1 MIPKIEVEEFLKG
14 SKTTPIIDVRSPAEF
29 EKAHIPGAYNI
40 PIFNNEERKKVG
52 IRYKQNGK
60 DAAVLLGLEII
71 GPNMKSIA
79 IKAKE
84 LAIENKIL
92 VHCWRG
98 GMRSASMSWLFQ
110 VVGLSPVTLD
120 GGYQEYRRFSK
131 RFLSENAKI
140 IILSGSTGSGKT
152 DILKELQKKGEQI
165 IDLEGLAHHKGSAF
179 GGIGESE
186 QLDNEQFENNL
197 FTEFSKLDLNKT
209 IWVEDESR
217 SIGKNFIPPE
227 FFLTMRNAPIIKI
240 NLNKQIRIKRLVKEY
255 TNVDKEILI
264 YNINRI
270 QKRLGGLNTKLSIEA
285 VENNDFATAINYTLD
300 FYDKAYQ
307 HGLQKRED
315 PEIYELDINEDNPE
329 NSAEKLIKYK
339 LAKIK

>member
-1 MIPKIEVEEFLKG
+1 MIPKIEVEEFLNQ
-14 SKTTPIIDVRSPAEF
+14 SKTIPVIDVRSPAEF

-40 PIFNNEERKKVG
+40 PIFNNEERKRVG

-84 LAIENKIL
+84 LAIEKKIL

-110 VVGLSPVTLD
+110 AVGLSPVTLD

-131 RFLSENAKI
+131 KYLSNNSKI

-152 DILKELQKKGEQI
+152 DILKELQKQGEQI

-197 FTEFSKLDLNKT
+197 FTEFNKLDLKKT

-227 FFLTMRNAPIIKI
+227 FFNNMRNAPIIKI
-240 NLNKQIRIKRLVKEY
+240 NINKEIRIKRLVKEY
-255 TNVDKEILI
+255 TNVDKDVLI

-285 VENNDFATAINYTLD
+285 VENNDFATAINYSLD

-307 HGLQKRED
+307 HGLLKRED

-329 NSAEKLIKYK
+329 KSAEKLIKYK
-339 LAKIK
+339 LEKIK